1 MFVHLAPMSVV
12 DRTVIILT
20 VLGVAASG
28 VMSFRASRVTTGRLR
43 GIFLSMAALSVFY
56 IPAYAARLT
65 DWLLPGAWSSFM
77 LGFGLVVWWG
87 PPWMAFA
94 WSVLR
99 EHKKAEDILKGGED

>member
-1 MFVHLAPMSVV
+1 MFAAAAPMSTTDHVV
-12 DRTVIILT
+12 LYLT
-20 VLGVAASG
+20 IAGVAASG

-65 DWLLPGAWSSFM
+65 DWVLPGAWSSFM

-94 WSVLR
+94 LLTLK
-99 EHKKAEDILKGGED
+99 EHRKAVESLKGSED